1 MVFIMVQVEYW
12 TLPLSLLFHI
22 CLKKQTTF
30 STKIVQSCSNFDDD
44 NGEIDDADVEIDED
58 NGEIDNDDGEIDDAD
73 GEIDN
78 DNGEIDEDN
87 GEIDDADGEIDDDN
101 GEIDNDNGE
110 IDDDNGEIDDD
121 NGKNDD
127 DNGDFGDDNGEID
140 DDNGEIDDD
149 SGDFDDDDGDF
160 DDDGAKKWNRQP
172 YCEYMHDSK
181 SSLPWT
187 YERMTDLLLKLHFFG
202 CLLHFNWKPFNCS
215 DNGLHSGIPYF
226 ILFSFWFLTYM
237 YLKQSL

>member
-58 NGEIDNDDGEIDDAD
+58 NGEIDND
-73 GEIDN
+73 
-78 DNGEIDEDN
+78 
-87 GEIDDADGEIDDDN
+87 
-101 GEIDNDNGE
+101 
-110 IDDDNGEIDDD
+110 
-121 NGKNDD
+121 
-127 DNGDFGDDNGEID
+127 NGEID

-149 SGDFDDDDGDF
+149 SGDFDDGDGDF